1 MMPLDKALPITRQIA
16 EAIEYVHESASC
28 TETSNRPDPA
38 RPQRWFEN
46 AGSIHE
52 PPLQFGI

>member
-1 MMPLDKALPITRQIA
+1 MPLDKALPITRQIA
-16 EAIEYVHESASC
+16 EAIEYVHESVSC

-38 RPQRWFEN
+38 RPQRWSEN

-52 PPLQFGI
+52 PP